1 MAKLCDTARTVPPM
15 DDAASLTVYR
25 RFGLTGR
32 EAEVLQAVAHGH
44 SNAEIG
50 LLLGIS
56 PGTVKKHLERVYS
69 KLDVNTRLAAALKVS
84 ADRYR
89 VH

>member
-1 MAKLCDTARTVPPM
+1 M
-15 DDAASLTVYR
+15 DDAATLVIFR

-32 EAEVLQAVAHGH
+32 EAEILQAVARGH

-50 LLLGIS
+50 MQLGIR

-84 ADRYR
+84 AERYR
-89 VH
+89 SN